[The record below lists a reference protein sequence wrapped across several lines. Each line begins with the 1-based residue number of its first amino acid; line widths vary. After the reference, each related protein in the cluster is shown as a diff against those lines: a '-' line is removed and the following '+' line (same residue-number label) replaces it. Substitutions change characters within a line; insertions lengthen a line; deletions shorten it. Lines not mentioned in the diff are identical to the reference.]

1 MHPLSGKMSATSET
15 CNGDYPKMEEAPT
28 SKDALNSCEDS
39 KCEENSP
46 KRMMCIQEELG
57 QMGITD
63 QNDLPYKPGLDDRD
77 VTDDHCRGN
86 VGGCGGVGGGSGNPW
101 APGGS
106 GFGRDGRKQYGF
118 LDSVMGCMR
127 PVLWSLIGKA
137 TAEKGRQVEE
147 WEIPFEDITDL
158 EFLGSGAQG
167 SVFSGKWRNEIV
179 AVKKVHDLLDTDIK
193 HLRKLDNENII
204 KFKGVCTTAP
214 VYCIIMEFCPYGTLQ
229 NILKDE
235 KVIPPAR
242 LVSWA
247 KQIAGG
253 MQYLHSNRIIHRDL
267 KSPNI
272 LIGKHEVVKISDFG
286 TCREWNEIST
296 KMSFAGTVAW
306 MAPEVIKSEPCS
318 EKVDIWSYGIVLW
331 ELLTCEIP
339 YKDVD
344 SSAIIWG
351 VGSNQLKLP
360 IPETCPDGFKLL
372 LKQCWELKPRNRPSF
387 KIISNHLDIAGN
399 ELMRQSDE
407 DYFNSQHQWR
417 KEIHSHMEANSR
429 NAQKF
434 EQDLIKM
441 REKELR
447 HIKDIRMV
455 YERRLEKANQL
466 FLEVNIFLQQ
476 LALREREVI
485 EREKMLPGYKRKLVN
500 PLRKAQDKIAR
511 KKCANICAVDAIH
524 DPTSPIRANLYAQLD
539 GSNQPKSVAVPPAKT
554 HKKMRHRRV
563 GSGTI
568 ASPKASPNRDRRYQS
583 EPETRLIRLVDTET
597 QTDAMDI
604 SETDGSPSPFLSM
617 REELQRPRHV
627 AAVAPLQSSAGRM
640 SVGEIH
646 PNRHELT
653 SPNGNSMS
661 TSDITYQDACSSP
674 DLLDDAMNSNERLEI
689 RECSDDD
696 HLEMLGRQFGQI
708 KLGLKTQLIT
718 GENGNL
724 NAFNEKRG
732 FVSVS
737 SDSGDVTVFRASGK
751 TPGTTA
757 GAKDLNNGDSRDER
771 SNDSWTDEEGEEP
784 SDYNYSLR
792 RRSLARLPISRGM
805 RYRRYKHPIQ
815 SPTTAIT
822 VNPINSVPVSATVLS
837 DEENTSECS
846 PPPSSQHST
855 LDSNAEAPK
864 AKVRSL
870 KHDHRNRNSRSSS
883 SSSSESES
891 EPEEDQK
898 ETIPRAVQ
906 ATQM

>member
-1 MHPLSGKMSATSET
+1 MVFFINIVSRIGEPPDKDKVKM
-15 CNGDYPKMEEAPT
+15 
-28 SKDALNSCEDS
+28 DADVQ
-39 KCEENSP
+39 

-77 VTDDHCRGN
+77 ASDEHCRGN
-86 VGGCGGVGGGSGNPW
+86 VGGCGGMGGSGSPW
-101 APGGS
+101 VPGGS
-106 GFGRDGRKQYGF
+106 GFGADGLKPAGWMDG
-118 LDSVMGCMR
+118 LLGCMR
-127 PVLWSLIGKA
+127 PVLSLIGKA
-137 TAEKGRQVEE
+137 TVDMKGKQTEE

-179 AVKKVHDLLDTDIK
+179 AVKKVHDILDTDIK
-193 HLRKLDNENII
+193 HLRKLDHENII

-235 KVIPPAR
+235 EVVPPSR

-247 KQIAGG
+247 KQIALG
-253 MQYLHSNRIIHRDL
+253 MQYLHSHKIIHRDL

-272 LIGKHEVVKISDFG
+272 LIGEKEVVKISDFG

-351 VGSNQLKLP
+351 VGSNQLQLP
-360 IPETCPDGFKLL
+360 IPKTCPEGFALL
-372 LKQCWELKPRNRPSF
+372 LRQCWCLKPRNRPSF
-387 KIISNHLDIAGN
+387 RIILTHLEIAGN
-399 ELMRQSDE
+399 ELMKQSEVEYFKSQQNWRQ
-407 DYFNSQHQWR
+407 
-417 KEIHSHMEANSR
+417 EIQTHMIANST

-434 EQDLIKM
+434 EQDLIKK
-441 REKELR
+441 RQEELR

-455 YERRLEKANQL
+455 YERKLEKTNQL
-466 FLEVNIFLQQ
+466 FLEVNEFLQQ
-476 LALREREVI
+476 LAYREREVH
-485 EREKMLPGYKRKLVN
+485 EREKMLPGYKRKVVN
-500 PLRKAQDKIAR
+500 PLRRAHDKISR
-511 KKCANICAVDAIH
+511 KKCTSLYVADAIH

-539 GSNQPKSVAVPPAKT
+539 GSNQPKSVAVAPNKS

-583 EPETRLIRLVDTET
+583 EPEARFVRFVDTET

-617 REELQRPRHV
+617 RDEHQRPRHV
-627 AAVAPLQSSAGRM
+627 AAVAPLQASSRRASG
-640 SVGEIH
+640 SDQPTHHG
-646 PNRHELT
+646 LT

-696 HLEMLGRQFGQI
+696 HLEILGR
-708 KLGLKTQLIT
+708 KVTQLIT

-724 NAFNEKRG
+724 NAYIEKRG
-732 FVSVS
+732 FISVS
-737 SDSGDVTVFRASGK
+737 SDSGEVTVFRPSGAN
-751 TPGTTA
+751 TFTNGGTN

-805 RYRRYKHPIQ
+805 RCRRYKYPTL
-815 SPTTAIT
+815 SPTPAVT
-822 VNPINSVPVSATVLS
+822 VNPISIPPANGAVLS

-864 AKVRSL
+864 VMPRSPKRGHVVRPRST
-870 KHDHRNRNSRSSS
+870 STSSS
-883 SSSSESES
+883 SSSDSESEH
-891 EPEEDQK
+891 EDD
-898 ETIPRAVQ
+898 ERTTRLPQ
-906 ATQM
+906 AAHV

>member
-1 MHPLSGKMSATSET
+1 MVFFINIVSRGEPPDKDKVKM
-15 CNGDYPKMEEAPT
+15 
-28 SKDALNSCEDS
+28 DADVQ
-39 KCEENSP
+39 

-63 QNDLPYKPGLDDRD
+63 QNDLPYKPGLEHD
-77 VTDDHCRGN
+77 TT
-86 VGGCGGVGGGSGNPW
+86 VGGCGGMGGSRSPW
-101 APGGS
+101 MPGGS
-106 GFGRDGRKQYGF
+106 GFGGKPIGWMDGF
-118 LDSVMGCMR
+118 LGCMR
-127 PVLWSLIGKA
+127 PVLSLIGKA
-137 TAEKGRQVEE
+137 TVDMKGKQTEE
-147 WEIPFEDITDL
+147 WEIPFEDISDL

-179 AVKKVHDLLDTDIK
+179 AVKKVHDILDTDIK
-193 HLRKLDNENII
+193 HLRKLDHENII
-204 KFKGVCTTAP
+204 KFKGVCTSAP
-214 VYCIIMEFCPYGTLQ
+214 AYCIIMEFCPYGTLQ

-235 KVIPPAR
+235 EVVPPAR

-247 KQIAGG
+247 KQIALG
-253 MQYLHSNRIIHRDL
+253 MQYLHSHKIIHRDL

-272 LIGKHEVVKISDFG
+272 LIGDNEVVKISDFG

-351 VGSNQLKLP
+351 VGSNQLHLP
-360 IPETCPDGFKLL
+360 IPETCPEGFGLL
-372 LKQCWELKPRNRPSF
+372 LKQCWCLKPRNRPSF
-387 KIISNHLDIAGN
+387 RIILTHLEIAGN
-399 ELMRQSDE
+399 ELMKQSDE
-407 DYFNSQHQWR
+407 EYFKSQQKWR
-417 KEIHSHMEANSR
+417 QEIQTHMIANSA

-434 EQDLIKM
+434 EQDLIKK
-441 REKELR
+441 REEELR
-447 HIKDIRMV
+447 HIQAIRMV
-455 YERRLEKANQL
+455 YERRLDKTNRMFQ
-466 FLEVNIFLQQ
+466 EVNMIMHN
-476 LALREREVI
+476 LAHRERQLH
-485 EREKMLPGYKRKLVN
+485 EREKTLSGCKKKVGN
-500 PLRKAQDKIAR
+500 PLRKVHDKFSR
-511 KKCANICAVDAIH
+511 KKFMSLCPTDAPYDH
-524 DPTSPIRANLYAQLD
+524 TSPVRANLYTQLD
-539 GSNQPKSVAVPPAKT
+539 GANQPKSVAVMPNKS

-568 ASPKASPNRDRRYQS
+568 ASPKSSPNRDRRYQS
-583 EPETRLIRLVDTET
+583 EPDTRFVRLVDTET

-627 AAVAPLQSSAGRM
+627 AAVAPLQAAKG
-640 SVGEIH
+640 
-646 PNRHELT
+646 ELT

-696 HLEMLGRQFGQI
+696 HLEMLGR
-708 KLGLKTQLIT
+708 KVTQLIT

-724 NAFNEKRG
+724 NAFIEKRG
-732 FVSVS
+732 FISVS
-737 SDSGDVTVFRASGK
+737 SDSGEVTVFRPKA
-751 TPGTTA
+751 A

-792 RRSLARLPISRGM
+792 RKSVARLPIRIGLRS
-805 RYRRYKHPIQ
+805 RRYKYPTL
-815 SPTTAIT
+815 SPTAAVT
-822 VNPINSVPVSATVLS
+822 VNPISVPTAIS
-837 DEENTSECS
+837 DEGNTSECT

-864 AKVRSL
+864 AAPRGVKREL
-870 KHDHRNRNSRSSS
+870 KARSRSSS
-883 SSSSESES
+883 SSSCSSDSESDADEA
-891 EPEEDQK
+891 ERVVR
-898 ETIPRAVQ
+898 IAQ
-906 ATQM
+906 ATQV

>member
-1 MHPLSGKMSATSET
+1 MVYFINIISRIGEPP
-15 CNGDYPKMEEAPT
+15 D
-28 SKDALNSCEDS
+28 KDNVNMDADVE
-39 KCEENSP
+39 
-46 KRMMCIQEELG
+46 KRMKCIHEELG

-63 QNDLPYKPGLDDRD
+63 QNDLPYKPGLDERD
-77 VTDDHCRGN
+77 VTDEHYRGN
-86 VGGCGGVGGGSGNPW
+86 VGGSGVMGGSGNPW
-101 APGGS
+101 VPGGS
-106 GFGRDGRKQYGF
+106 GYGADGLKTAGWMEGF
-118 LDSVMGCMR
+118 LGCMH
-127 PVLWSLIGKA
+127 PLLSFITKAKVDTKGKQ
-137 TAEKGRQVEE
+137 TEE
-147 WEIPFEDITDL
+147 WEIPFEDISNL

-167 SVFSGKWRNEIV
+167 SVFCGEWRNELV
-179 AVKKVHDLLDTDIK
+179 AVKKVHDILDTDIK
-193 HLRKLDNENII
+193 HLRKLDHENII

-214 VYCIIMEFCPYGTLQ
+214 VYCIIMEFCPHGTLQ
-229 NILKDE
+229 NRLKDAE
-235 KVIPPAR
+235 VVPPAR

-247 KQIAGG
+247 KQIAVG
-253 MQYLHSNRIIHRDL
+253 MQYLHSHKIIHRDL

-272 LIGKHEVVKISDFG
+272 LIGENEVVKISDFG

-351 VGSNQLKLP
+351 VGSNQLQLP
-360 IPETCPDGFKLL
+360 IPKTCPEGFALL
-372 LKQCWELKPRNRPSF
+372 LRQCWCLKPRNRPSF
-387 KIISNHLDIAGN
+387 RIILTHLEIAGN
-399 ELMRQSDE
+399 ELMKQSEVEYFKSQQKWRQ
-407 DYFNSQHQWR
+407 
-417 KEIHSHMEANSR
+417 EIQTHMIANST

-434 EQDLIKM
+434 EQDLIKK
-441 REKELR
+441 RQEELR
-447 HIKDIRMV
+447 HIKDIRLV
-455 YERRLEKANQL
+455 YERKLEKTNRL
-466 FLEVNIFLQQ
+466 FLEVNTFLQH
-476 LALREREVI
+476 LAYREREVH
-485 EREKMLPGYKRKLVN
+485 EREKMLPGYKRKVVN
-500 PLRKAQDKIAR
+500 PLRRAHEKIAR
-511 KKCANICAVDAIH
+511 KKCSNICASDAIYDH
-524 DPTSPIRANLYAQLD
+524 TSPVRANLYAQLD
-539 GSNQPKSVAVPPAKT
+539 GSNQPKSVAVAPNKS

-583 EPETRLIRLVDTET
+583 EPETRFVRLVHTET

-604 SETDGSPSPFLSM
+604 SETDGGPSPFFTM
-617 REELQRPRHV
+617 REEHQRPRHV
-627 AAVAPLQSSAGRM
+627 AAVAPLQTSRTPSG
-640 SVGEIH
+640 SDQQNHHG
-646 PNRHELT
+646 LT

-696 HLEMLGRQFGQI
+696 HLEILGR
-708 KLGLKTQLIT
+708 KVTQLIT

-724 NAFNEKRG
+724 NAYIEKRG
-732 FVSVS
+732 FISVS
-737 SDSGDVTVFRASGK
+737 SGSGEVTVFRPNAI
-751 TPGTTA
+751 TN

-805 RYRRYKHPIQ
+805 RCRRYKYPTL
-815 SPTTAIT
+815 SPTPAVT
-822 VNPINSVPVSATVLS
+822 VNPISIPPANGTVLS

-864 AKVRSL
+864 GRSP
-870 KHDHRNRNSRSSS
+870 KRSHMARTRSTSTSSS
-883 SSSSESES
+883 SSSDSESDH
-891 EPEEDQK
+891 EDGEQ
-898 ETIPRAVQ
+898 IARVPQVARV
-906 ATQM
+906 

>member
-1 MHPLSGKMSATSET
+1 MVFFINIVSRIGEPP
-15 CNGDYPKMEEAPT
+15 D
-28 SKDALNSCEDS
+28 KDKVNMDTDVQ
-39 KCEENSP
+39 

-77 VTDDHCRGN
+77 ASDEHCRGN
-86 VGGCGGVGGGSGNPW
+86 MGGCGGVGGSGNPW
-101 APGGS
+101 VPGGS
-106 GFGRDGRKQYGF
+106 GFGADGLKPAGWMDG
-118 LDSVMGCMR
+118 LLGCMR
-127 PVLWSLIGKA
+127 PVLSLIGKA
-137 TAEKGRQVEE
+137 TVDMKGKQTEE

-179 AVKKVHDLLDTDIK
+179 AVKKVHDILDTDIK
-193 HLRKLDNENII
+193 HLRKLDHENII

-235 KVIPPAR
+235 EVVPPSR

-247 KQIAGG
+247 KQIALG
-253 MQYLHSNRIIHRDL
+253 MQYLHSHKIIHRDL

-272 LIGKHEVVKISDFG
+272 LIGDNEVVKISDFG

-351 VGSNQLKLP
+351 VGSNQLQLP
-360 IPETCPDGFKLL
+360 IPKTCPEGFALL
-372 LKQCWELKPRNRPSF
+372 LRQCWCQKPRNRPSF
-387 KIISNHLDIAGN
+387 RIILTHLEIAGN
-399 ELMRQSDE
+399 ELMKQNDAEYFKSQQKWRQ
-407 DYFNSQHQWR
+407 
-417 KEIHSHMEANSR
+417 EIQTHMIANST

-434 EQDLIKM
+434 EQDLIKK
-441 REKELR
+441 RQEELR

-455 YERRLEKANQL
+455 YERKLEKTNRL
-466 FLEVNIFLQQ
+466 FLEVNMFLHQ
-476 LALREREVI
+476 LAQREREVH
-485 EREKMLPGYKRKLVN
+485 EREKMLPGYKRKVVN
-500 PLRKAQDKIAR
+500 PLRKAHDKISR
-511 KKCANICAVDAIH
+511 KKCTNACATDAIYDH
-524 DPTSPIRANLYAQLD
+524 TSPVRANLYAQLD
-539 GSNQPKSVAVPPAKT
+539 GANQPKSVAVMPNKS

-583 EPETRLIRLVDTET
+583 EPETRFVRLVDTET

-617 REELQRPRHV
+617 REEHQRTRHV
-627 AAVAPLQSSAGRM
+627 AAVAPLQSSENMVTTRTTPAG
-640 SVGEIH
+640 EH
-646 PNRHELT
+646 QAHHELT

-696 HLEMLGRQFGQI
+696 HLEILGR
-708 KLGLKTQLIT
+708 KVTQLIT

-724 NAFNEKRG
+724 NAYIEKRG
-732 FVSVS
+732 FISVS
-737 SDSGDVTVFRASGK
+737 SDSGEVTVFRPSGVNTFAK
-751 TPGTTA
+751 GTGTTA

-805 RYRRYKHPIQ
+805 RCRRYKYPTL
-815 SPTTAIT
+815 SPTTAVT
-822 VNPINSVPVSATVLS
+822 VNPINVPPVSATVLS

-864 AKVRSL
+864 ATPRSA
-870 KHDHRNRNSRSSS
+870 KRDHVVRNRSTSTSSS
-883 SSSSESES
+883 SSSDSESD
-891 EPEEDQK
+891 PEDTEQ
-898 ETIPRAVQ
+898 IARNPQ
-906 ATQM
+906 STQV